1 VSVYRTKS
9 SLWTYDF
16 WFKGRRYYPAVSLEN
31 RDDAAEAEQAHKK
44 TLRRRAAGLE
54 SLSSADTPRFSDW
67 APVTLKFQKDRKRIK
82 DPNAAKTTLR
92 MILAFWGTKP
102 RTNPVE
108 AGEYR
113 NLRLGDPIQRPELL
127 LDFEAWMASRKL
139 SGARKNHYRS
149 ACSML
154 YRVALLPE
162 NRTRTGVRENPFAGV
177 LRDRVQRRTRVLSP
191 AEIQQWID
199 VSPVPVVVAITLGT
213 MLPGLRLK
221 NIVDLTWANFSP
233 DRAFVSVPHKADR
246 ETGLPLTLS
255 VSAELKAFLKA
266 LRARRPKDPYVVP
279 LDGERYWQLTKLI
292 RRSLINSKL
301 PYGRNREDGVTFHS
315 LRHSMNT
322 WLARRGVTKDERQRS
337 MGHATSQM
345 QDWYTHFGGADTVR
359 PMKLIG
365 RELPLAKQAAD
376 RLKRLE
382 SPGRLPVNQQI
393 RRDSRVTVRR
403 RKSR

>member
-1 VSVYRTKS
+1 MSVYKTRHGK
-9 SLWTYDF
+9 WTYDF
-16 WFKGRRYYPAVSLEN
+16 WFKDRRYYPAASLES
-31 RDDAAEAEQAHKK
+31 RDDAEEAEGIHKR

-54 SLSSADTPRFSDW
+54 SLAPEDTPRFSDW
-67 APVTLKFQKDRKRIK
+67 AAVTLKFQKERKQIK
-82 DPNAAKTTLR
+82 DPDAAKNTLR

-102 RTNPVE
+102 RTNPV
-108 AGEYR
+108 ASGKYLD
-113 NLRLGDPIQRPELL
+113 LRLGDPIQTPELIL
-127 LDFEAWMASRKL
+127 EFENWMTSRKL

-199 VSPVPVVVAITLGT
+199 VSPEPVVVAITLGT

-255 VSAELKAFLKA
+255 VSSQLAAFLKA
-266 LRARRPKDPYVVP
+266 LKARRPKDPYVVP

-301 PYGRNREDGVTFHS
+301 PYGRTRKDGVTFHS

-345 QDWYTHFGGADTVR
+345 QDWYTHFGGTDTVR

-365 RELPLAKQAAD
+365 KELPLAKQAAD
-376 RLKRLE
+376 RLKRLQ
-382 SPGRLPVNQQI
+382 SPGRLPANQQI
-393 RRDSRVTVRR
+393 RRDSRMRTRVR
-403 RKSR
+403 K